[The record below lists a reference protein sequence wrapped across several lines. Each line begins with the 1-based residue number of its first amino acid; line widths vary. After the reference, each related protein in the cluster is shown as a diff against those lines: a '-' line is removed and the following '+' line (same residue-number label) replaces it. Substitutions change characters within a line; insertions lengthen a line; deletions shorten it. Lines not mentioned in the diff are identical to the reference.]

1 LYISSFTEKYVI
13 KPGFWA
19 GVGSVG
25 HRRFCI
31 PSLFFFLHILQKIL
45 TLLSQKLRNKVG
57 KKFENGHLFL
67 SFFTFMKIVY
77 ENGVCFWVL

>member
-1 LYISSFTEKYVI
+1 VSVRLDTD
-13 KPGFWA
+13 GF
-19 GVGSVG
+19 VS
-25 HRRFCI
+25 

-77 ENGVCFWVL
+77 EKKGVILGIVTIML